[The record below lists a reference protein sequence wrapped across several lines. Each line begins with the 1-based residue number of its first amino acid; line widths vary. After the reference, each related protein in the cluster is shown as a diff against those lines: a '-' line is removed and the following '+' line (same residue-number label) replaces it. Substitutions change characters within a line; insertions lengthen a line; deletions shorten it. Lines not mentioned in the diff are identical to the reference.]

1 MNGKQIKRIWKAMF
15 LTQEKFAKLLGASKN
30 AVYGWDKDLQSPNLQ
45 TQEKIFN
52 LCKEKG
58 IKWEE

>member
-1 MNGKQIKRIWKAMF
+1 MIGKQIKRIRKSLF
-15 LTQEKFAKLLGASKN
+15 ITQSQFGKLLGISKTSVN
-30 AVYGWDKDLQSPNLQ
+30 NWETGKVEPNLQ

-52 LCKEKG
+52 LCKEKN

>member
-1 MNGKQIKRIWKAMF
+1 MTGKQIKRIRKSLF
-15 LTQEKFAKLLGASKN
+15 ITQSQFGRLLGISKTSVN
-30 AVYGWDKDLQSPNLQ
+30 NWETGKVEPNLQ

-52 LCKEKG
+52 LCKEKN